1 VKEETSI
8 GGDQKTFQP
17 TLWTLVLRAKDP
29 NSPDRRQA
37 LDRLIQTYWKPVY
50 FFIRRRGN
58 DVETAKDLTQ
68 SFFTAFVEKDFLKS
82 VAWEK
87 GRFRSFLQACVK
99 YFLSNEYDRASA
111 QKRGGGFTFV
121 QAEYELQ
128 AADSSPEQAFFKQ
141 WALDTLA
148 QAVARLREE
157 CTPED
162 IALLTEGR
170 SEGLSS
176 FERKNRLSRMRM
188 RLKERLREIIRAS
201 VELESDVDDEIDTL
215 FSAPF

>member
-82 VAWEK
+82 VAREK

-128 AADSSPEQAFFKQ
+128 AADPSPEQAFFKQ